1 MYILRI
7 SNEKSKSISIM
18 SSYALKQTELLEST
32 KANKLKHKKS
42 IKEESKFSTKASVK
56 SKEDIKKMEEQI
68 KKPNNNATN
77 ANNNNESKPNED
89 SYGIMIKKLRL
100 HELERDI
107 TNLRTILA
115 HIIIPKLNAV
125 EISNVI
131 TEKIIILVFF
141 N

>member
-1 MYILRI
+1 M
-7 SNEKSKSISIM
+7 
-18 SSYALKQTELLEST
+18 KQSDLLESS

-56 SKEDIKKMEEQI
+56 SKEDIKKIEEQN
-68 KKPNNNATN
+68 KKPINNATN

-115 HIIIPKLNAV
+115 HIIIPKLNTVDIA
-125 EISNVI
+125 NVI
-131 TEKIIILVFF
+131 TKNIIIFSSFSIDQLNFF
-141 N
+141 FFLYRWEEN